1 MAIIPCAEKCRYQ
14 KDGYCGLEQC
24 AAVNSAAGVCP
35 YFVGRSTDVTD
46 RVGQPFDPDQPDG
59 IGAGRDLL

>member
-24 AAVNSAAGVCP
+24 AAVNSAAGGCP
-35 YFVGRSTDVTD
+35 YFVEASADVTD
-46 RVGQPFDPDQPDG
+46 RIGKTFDADQAKGVGTG
-59 IGAGRDLL
+59 GDLF